1 MAECIFD
8 VLFKF
13 CVASKFKHE
22 FSLFSVLVI
31 SILQYKND
39 LENDEE
45 IFVEK
50 SKMVEIYKLK
60 IEELEEERARL
71 VLELEKYSEIGK
83 QKERQM
89 FEQQL
94 RIQKMENELGRFSSG
109 GKGKIFD

>member
-1 MAECIFD
+1 M
-8 VLFKF
+8 
-13 CVASKFKHE
+13 
-22 FSLFSVLVI
+22 
-31 SILQYKND
+31 
-39 LENDEE
+39 ENDEE

-71 VLELEKYSEIGK
+71 VLELEKYSEVGK